1 MDTIHSETVLVK
13 RSRCL
18 ELGPTQ
24 MTQIL
29 LCTPVFE
36 LSHGRRR
43 ARLVT
48 NLWKG
53 AMEKRKREAHGWAK
67 GRGRDERKVSVRRP
81 NSGVCAAP
89 FLGGEGRGDT
99 CTRERV
105 VGGRTGCR
113 RGVAVYFVCSLS
125 LWFQPPRQS
134 IHRLRRLG
142 FGGNQEGEWGPTT
155 SCAYLTL
162 EHGNLRR
169 TRC

>member
-48 NLWKG
+48 TTCVEGGERWKRRRG
-53 AMEKRKREAHGWAK
+53 AWMGQEGW
-67 GRGRDERKVSVRRP
+67 GRDERKVSI
-81 NSGVCAAP
+81 
-89 FLGGEGRGDT
+89 F
-99 CTRERV
+99 V
-105 VGGRTGCR
+105 VLTAGL
-113 RGVAVYFVCSLS
+113 V
-125 LWFQPPRQS
+125 P
-134 IHRLRRLG
+134 LR
-142 FGGNQEGEWGPTT
+142 F
-155 SCAYLTL
+155 
-162 EHGNLRR
+162 
-169 TRC
+169 